1 MLSHGRRTPTRSL
14 RGERYAADDRGAKP
28 AHSQMQDDLAL
39 THVGHAMGMPAAPII
54 DTAGEHDTNDCR
66 HGRLEGD

>member
-1 MLSHGRRTPTRSL
+1 MRQVT
-14 RGERYAADDRGAKP
+14 GEARP
-28 AHSQMQDDLAL
+28 AHSQMQDDLFL

-54 DTAGEHDTNDCR
+54 DTAGEHDTNDRR